1 MGCLARACAEEQE
14 RVMNRMA
21 ISVVVATWALG
32 CGGNDAK
39 LTNSGPGNGS
49 TDSGTP
55 PQDGGLPPTCSNDCD
70 CATGMKCQ
78 PAVGEAPAECVPGQN
93 TCPIQCSPAC
103 GPYQQCN
110 TSTGTCVNLTCPS
123 QIMCGTGYFCGP
135 NGTCLPDSSEPS
147 VDGQWKTYYAMDVSQ
162 FAQNANIVLTILQLL
177 DAILTGQANCNDL
190 STSYGQI
197 LCYIFDLVGAQVQAP
212 SWVNQLLTTLQD
224 LFQFGSM
231 PVTANGTMN
240 LTQGANNSLG
250 GTETWSTL
258 YVEYNGQVLDLMNN
272 PVLGSSGNVS
282 VTIPAFGGT
291 RDETNVYLGSRDVNL
306 DVDKFIIALIDVLIN
321 AATSG
326 QATDIG
332 GLLDLLI
339 CDQLTS
345 LSQEAACLIAVSAL
359 TSNITVDSGL
369 GGFTFS
375 HQNAPIIVPA
385 GSNVASG
392 LGTQAAPGS
401 LVGSM
406 TNGIISGD
414 LGPTSSWY
422 GTR

>member
-1 MGCLARACAEEQE
+1 
-14 RVMNRMA
+14 
-21 ISVVVATWALG
+21 
-32 CGGNDAK
+32 
-39 LTNSGPGNGS
+39 
-49 TDSGTP
+49 
-55 PQDGGLPPTCSNDCD
+55 
-70 CATGMKCQ
+70 
-78 PAVGEAPAECVPGQN
+78 
-93 TCPIQCSPAC
+93 
-103 GPYQQCN
+103 
-110 TSTGTCVNLTCPS
+110 
-123 QIMCGTGYFCGP
+123 
-135 NGTCLPDSSEPS
+135 
-147 VDGQWKTYYAMDVSQ
+147 
-162 FAQNANIVLTILQLL
+162 
-177 DAILTGQANCNDL
+177 
-190 STSYGQI
+190 
-197 LCYIFDLVGAQVQAP
+197 VQAP
-212 SWVNQLLTTLQD
+212 SWVNQLLQTLQG

-231 PVTANGTMN
+231 PVTANGTMT
-240 LTQGANNSLG
+240 LTQGANNALSA
-250 GTETWSTL
+250 TETWSTL

-272 PVLGSSGNVS
+272 PVLGSSGSVS
-282 VTIPAFGGT
+282 VSIPAFGGT
-291 RDETNVYLGSRDVNL
+291 RDQANVYLGSRDVNL

-359 TSNITVDSGL
+359 TSNITADSGL

-375 HQNAPIIVPA
+375 HQNAPILVPMN
-385 GSNVASG
+385 SNVASG

-414 LGPTSSWY
+414 LGPTSNWY